1 MKQAVFMGWH
11 MDNKVDDIPNISGYI
26 IASVL
31 TQFLALMFFFLALAG
46 FMTGSVIGGVIL
58 VVLGGLCEFLFVKMI
73 QKILF
78 WKRKEKEG
86 TSQAPEEAVFA
97 DSLYRNDGESYET
110 ARRLYCEQHGKKAG
124 KLTGEDEDIIWQYT
138 YGDFAY
144 LLMWVIDNG
153 FYRPSKDYD
162 EDQAEEAKAEIAKI
176 RKREALP
183 TDFLNDF
190 GGFFMEDEV
199 AKKACGFV
207 KEYRAGSFLD
217 DVRSFAK
224 DDLGAELYGF
234 PFRWEDYDA
243 FKPKIDEAY
252 KKYQE
257 DNSQPEK

>member
-1 MKQAVFMGWH
+1 
-11 MDNKVDDIPNISGYI
+11 MDNKKDDIPNISGYT

-31 TQFLALMFFFLALAG
+31 TQFLALMFFFLAIVA
-46 FMTGSVIGGVIL
+46 FVNDSVIGGVIL
-58 VVLGGLCEFLFVKMI
+58 VAIGVLCEFLFVKMI
-73 QKILF
+73 KKILF
-78 WKRKEKEG
+78 WKKQEKEG
-86 TSQAPEEAVFA
+86 VSQPAEEAFA
-97 DSLYRNDGESYET
+97 ESLYRNDGESYET

-124 KLTGEDEDIIWQYT
+124 KLTGEDDNMIWQYT

-183 TDFLNDF
+183 TDFLSDYSD
-190 GGFFMEDEV
+190 GFFMEDEV
-199 AKKACGFV
+199 AKKARGFV
-207 KEYRAGSFLD
+207 KAYRDGSFLD
-217 DVRSFAK
+217 DVRAFAK
-224 DDLGAELYGF
+224 DKLGTELYGF

-257 DNSQPEK
+257 KNSAADN

>member
-1 MKQAVFMGWH
+1 
-11 MDNKVDDIPNISGYI
+11 MDNKKDDIPNISGYT

-31 TQFLALMFFFLALAG
+31 TQFLALMFFFLAIVA
-46 FMTGSVIGGVIL
+46 FVNDSVIGGVIL
-58 VVLGGLCEFLFVKMI
+58 VAIGVLCEFLFVKMI
-73 QKILF
+73 KKILF
-78 WKRKEKEG
+78 WKKQEKEG
-86 TSQAPEEAVFA
+86 VSQPAEEVFA
-97 DSLYRNDGESYET
+97 ESLYRNDGESYET
-110 ARRLYCEQHGKKAG
+110 ARRFYCEQHGKKAG
-124 KLTGEDEDIIWQYT
+124 KLTGEDDNMIWQYT

-183 TDFLNDF
+183 TDFLSDYSD
-190 GGFFMEDEV
+190 GFFMEDEV
-199 AKKACGFV
+199 AKKARGFV
-207 KEYRAGSFLD
+207 KAYRDGSFLD
-217 DVRSFAK
+217 DVRAFAK
-224 DDLGAELYGF
+224 DKLGTELYGF

-257 DNSQPEK
+257 KNSAADN

>member
-1 MKQAVFMGWH
+1 
-11 MDNKVDDIPNISGYI
+11 MDNKKDDIPNISGYT

-31 TQFLALMFFFLALAG
+31 TQFLALMFFFLAIVA
-46 FMTGSVIGGVIL
+46 FVNDSVIGGVIL
-58 VVLGGLCEFLFVKMI
+58 VAIGVLCEFLFVKMI
-73 QKILF
+73 KKILF
-78 WKRKEKEG
+78 WKKQEKEG
-86 TSQAPEEAVFA
+86 VSQPNEEVFA

-124 KLTGEDEDIIWQYT
+124 KLTGEDENMIWQYT

-153 FYRPSKDYD
+153 FYRPSKEYD

-183 TDFLNDF
+183 TDFLIDYGN
-190 GGFFMEDEV
+190 GFFVEDEV
-199 AKKACGFV
+199 CKKARGFV
-207 KEYRAGSFLD
+207 KEYRGGSFLD
-217 DVRSFAK
+217 EVRAFAK
-224 DDLGAELYGF
+224 DKLGTELYGF

-257 DNSQPEK
+257 KNSAADN